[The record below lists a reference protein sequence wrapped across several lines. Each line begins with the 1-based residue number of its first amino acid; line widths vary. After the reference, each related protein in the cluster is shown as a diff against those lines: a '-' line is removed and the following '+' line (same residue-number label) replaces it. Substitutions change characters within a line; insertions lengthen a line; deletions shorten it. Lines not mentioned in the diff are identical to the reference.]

1 MKLIMW
7 AQDELDR
14 KKIKFP
20 RMTDFGSAKLEP
32 PK

>member
-14 KKIKFP
+14 MKVKFP
-20 RMTDFGSAKLEP
+20 HMTDFGSATLEP